1 MLRERAPDAGSQAP
15 SAPSGWPRHFAVA
28 VVGAIT
34 VLLFWRSRMEWDP
47 EMRLWKA
54 VGDASFVLFALAM
67 AIGPLGVL
75 WKPATRLLVWRRAL
89 GIWFAL
95 LALFHAYLV
104 WDGWA
109 RWSFS
114 RLMGYE
120 DLSASGVPE
129 PVLTMP
135 GFGLANLVGLA
146 ALVLGLTLAAVSSE
160 RALRA
165 LGSRSWKHLQ
175 QYSYVVFY
183 LVGLHGAYFLF
194 LHYDLSLVN
203 LVFRK
208 AVTPPNWFRFWFL
221 GAVGLV
227 MLLQIAAFWS
237 LVRRR
242 SAANARVNSPKTDAA
257 VAREP

>member
-1 MLRERAPDAGSQAP
+1 MTRRGERAPATQPP
-15 SAPSGWPRHFAVA
+15 STPSGWPRHLGVA
-28 VVGAIT
+28 LVGALA
-34 VLLFWRSRMEWDP
+34 VFAFWRSRMEWDP

-67 AIGPLGVL
+67 AVGPLAIL
-75 WKPATRLLVWRRAL
+75 WKPAARLLAWRRAL

-95 LALFHAYLV
+95 LALLHAYLV

-120 DLSASGVPE
+120 DLSASGVPD
-129 PVLTMP
+129 PVLAMP
-135 GFGLANLVGLA
+135 GFGLANLLGLV
-146 ALVLGLTLAAVSSE
+146 ALVLALTLAAVSSE
-160 RALRA
+160 WALRA
-165 LGSRSWKHLQ
+165 LGARSWKHLQ
-175 QYSYVVFY
+175 QYSYAVFY

-194 LHYDLSLVN
+194 LHYELSLMN
-203 LVFRK
+203 LVFGK
-208 AVTPPNWFRFWFL
+208 AVPPPNWLRYWFL

-237 LVRRR
+237 VVRRR
-242 SAANARVNSPKTDAA
+242 AGAKARPEPRPSEAPAAGER
-257 VAREP
+257 